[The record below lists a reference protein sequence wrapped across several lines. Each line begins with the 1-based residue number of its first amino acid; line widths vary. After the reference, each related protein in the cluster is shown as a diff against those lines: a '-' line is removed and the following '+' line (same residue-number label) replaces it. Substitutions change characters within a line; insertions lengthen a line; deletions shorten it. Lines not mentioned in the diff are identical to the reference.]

1 MALIHFENIAR
12 FVEAGI
18 LPVETFSPSVTTFYF
33 DGSDYVFSMEDEIA
47 PLYFKLPRQLGMV
60 GALAELPARV
70 ARLARRYFC
79 REANACYSMSQLEKL
94 PFNHSDYVAL
104 KEQYHAL
111 VISHTGVTRQMD
123 KTEPKA
129 ASLKTAVSSGG
140 ATTTG
145 AVSYEPAPLQT
156 MGEPPQIFA
165 QPNSESF
172 LSLGDMGDPR
182 TIFDVVATQ
191 KFTTDFIQVD
201 ASQSTGTVLMR
212 VPYGFESAPSAVL
225 TILGMHKYF
234 KGPLEYYLVVR
245 GAGATGSVR
254 ISHVKDITQDTY
266 TLAQLQETNASFVV
280 DLSQVAQNQAFSLVL
295 DYAHIS
301 KKVLPVQEVL
311 QGTFDWNP
319 SRPGIVV
326 TVNTPVQN
334 VFNPVNPWIEVSRF
348 YGHLIYTTPITTA
361 ISPPSPGNLTVL
373 TALAGASLGSFLNG
387 FSANDPTKLA
397 MMTDGFYGPDPGL
410 DYHLEGAI
418 EGMDLQNGVAQITA
432 SCHFDLGGDAVV
444 ANNPS
449 NMSFALTRGT
459 GGVYGRLVLLDGRA
473 PYDPSAQLHNNLEQ
487 VLSTSVIS
495 DKAPAFPFPSL
506 DGSDIT
512 TYVATLTSSIRD
524 RLPSAAVIT
533 TINPVTNPIKLVSV
547 KNLFANSD
555 GMKIDPS
562 RTKSLDLVTH
572 PIVTKTVVIRVQSG
586 QYSFSLWVVDLP
598 IPDAEKSKFA
608 PDESLANTFLPVR
621 SDATL
626 IFTPIT
632 SYTSTPNM
640 LSRNHLTQLPAG
652 ARAIKF
658 AIPSGSVLT
667 TAGSNAGLP
676 TVTSDVTSAALRF
689 VLNSL
694 QPGQKAEFVLYSTA
708 TGKVAGVVYFSS
720 NFQAMY
726 INSKSG
732 RNYAQWNLEQL
743 STLIIQS
750 VTIKNESESS
760 QVTDDS
766 AWLNRESSAPSIR
779 TYVQKEFSRQMM
791 AAAMIGGQALGG
803 LFSGISSAVGQ
814 YQKQQFDAKQNEL
827 NRLASIRQVA
837 MNNDTQLQLATANN
851 LSSMQRAQLS
861 SGTSKD
867 IARLNAS
874 NTFGIAKLNSDT
886 SLRAARMNNDTTLA
900 TAELGAKNNALTNET
915 NLSIAQGNNAVSAQN
930 SERSLEGQK
939 FSATTG
945 LAATALSSST
955 NLGAKLL
962 DTFVNAPQ
970 ERENQLKKIEEQ
982 GKQNRETLAYQQQLT
997 AGANPVN
1004 NQ

>member
-1 MALIHFENIAR
+1 MANKNFHNIAR

-18 LPVETFSPSVTTFYF
+18 LPEELFSPSVTTFYF
-33 DGSDYVFSMEDEIA
+33 DGLDFVFSLNDELSPIT
-47 PLYFKLPRQLGMV
+47 FKLPVQLGRE
-60 GALAELPARV
+60 GALAELPARI
-70 ARLARRYFC
+70 ARISRRLFC
-79 REANACYSMSQLEKL
+79 NAAKTNLTMGQLECL
-94 PFNHSDYVAL
+94 PYENAMCLQLMDQYFTFLCSHS
-104 KEQYHAL
+104 
-111 VISHTGVTRQMD
+111 GTRVQMER
-123 KTEPKA
+123 EPPA
-129 ASLKTAVSSGG
+129 PSSLGTAVSSGG

-145 AVSYEPAPLQT
+145 AVTYEPAPLQT

-165 QPNSESF
+165 QPNSES
-172 LSLGDMGDPR
+172 LLPLGDMGDPR

-212 VPYGFESAPSAVL
+212 VPYGFESAPAAML
-225 TILGMHKYF
+225 TILNMHKYF
-234 KGPLEYYLVVR
+234 KGPIENYLVVR

-280 DLSQVAQNQAFSLVL
+280 DLSQVSQNQAFSIVL

-301 KKVLPVQEVL
+301 KKVLPVKEVL
-311 QGTFDWNP
+311 QGTFDWEP
-319 SRPGIVV
+319 SRPGIVI

-348 YGHLIYTTPITTA
+348 YGHLIYTTPITTS

-397 MMTDGFYGPDPGL
+397 MLTDGFYGPDPGL
-410 DYHLEGAI
+410 GYHLDGAI
-418 EGMDLQNGVAQITA
+418 EGMDLQNGVAQITT
-432 SCHFDLGGDAVV
+432 SCHFELGGDALVV
-444 ANNPS
+444 NNANN
-449 NMSFALTRGT
+449 MGYTLTRSDT
-459 GGVYGRLVLLDGRA
+459 GVYGRIVLLDGRA
-473 PYDPSAQLHNNLEQ
+473 PYDPSAQLDKNLEQ
-487 VLSTSVIS
+487 VLSTSVVT
-495 DKAPAFPFPSL
+495 DKAPLFPFPSS
-506 DGSDIT
+506 DGSDIG
-512 TYVATLTSSIRD
+512 TYVATLISSIRD

-533 TINPVTNPIKLVSV
+533 TINPVTNPIKLVSI
-547 KNLFANSD
+547 KNLFANND
-555 GMKIDPS
+555 GMKIDTS
-562 RTKSLDLVTH
+562 ETQTVDLTAH
-572 PIVTKTVVIRVQSG
+572 PIVTKTVMVRVQSG
-586 QYSFSLWVVDLP
+586 QFSFSVWIVDLP
-598 IPDAEKSKFA
+598 IPDAEKGKFA
-608 PDESLANTFLPVR
+608 EHGNLANTYVPVR

-626 IFTPIT
+626 IFTPVT
-632 SYTSTPNM
+632 SFTSTPNI

-658 AIPSGSVLT
+658 AVPSGSVLT

-676 TVTSDVTSAALRF
+676 TVTSDVTSAALKF

-732 RNYAQWNLEQL
+732 HNYAQWNLEQL
-743 STLIIQS
+743 SSLIIQS

-766 AWLNRESSAPSIR
+766 AWLNRESSAPTLR
-779 TYVQKEFSRQMM
+779 TYVQGKFARQMM
-791 AAAMIGGQALGG
+791 AAAMIGGQTLGG
-803 LFSGISSAVGQ
+803 LFSGIGDAVGQ

-827 NRLASIRQVA
+827 NRLATLKQVS
-837 MNNDTQLQLATANN
+837 MNNDTQLQLATNNN

-867 IARLNAS
+867 IARLNAN
-874 NTFGIAKLNSDT
+874 NTFGIAQLNSDT
-886 SLRAARMNNDTTLA
+886 SLRAARMNNNTTLA

-939 FSATTG
+939 FSASSG

-955 NLGAKLL
+955 NLGSKLL

-982 GKQNRETLAYQQQLT
+982 GKQNRETLSFQQQLA